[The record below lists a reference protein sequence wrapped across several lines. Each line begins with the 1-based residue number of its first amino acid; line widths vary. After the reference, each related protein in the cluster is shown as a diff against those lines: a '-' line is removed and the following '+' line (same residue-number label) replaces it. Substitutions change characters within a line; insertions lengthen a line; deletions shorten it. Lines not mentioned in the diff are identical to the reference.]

1 MSNCYIV
8 LKWIFIFC
16 LPLPKNSVLANYFGW
31 SVAHSLC
38 MTLSKEFRDAA
49 KILRRALIGSEGSE
63 SPWRYCVSDTNNVM
77 GFSLGAMFVKSVFK
91 GESKEMARLMI
102 EEIKDAFKDNL
113 PNLKWMDAETR
124 KLAKEKVSESLCH
137 FIFCSTRGS
146 EVRFNII
153 LDISHFRLHRISYRI
168 D

>member
-1 MSNCYIV
+1 
-8 LKWIFIFC
+8 
-16 LPLPKNSVLANYFGW
+16 
-31 SVAHSLC
+31 
-38 MTLSKEFRDAA
+38 MTLSKDFRDAA

-63 SPWRYCVSDTNNVM
+63 TPWRYCVSDTNNVM

-124 KLAKEKVSESLCH
+124 KLAKEKVSPLCH
-137 FIFCSTRGS
+137 TSF
-146 EVRFNII
+146 
-153 LDISHFRLHRISYRI
+153 L
-168 D
+168 

>member
-1 MSNCYIV
+1 M
-8 LKWIFIFC
+8 
-16 LPLPKNSVLANYFGW
+16 
-31 SVAHSLC
+31 
-38 MTLSKEFRDAA
+38 
-49 KILRRALIGSEGSE
+49 
-63 SPWRYCVSDTNNVM
+63 SDTNNVM

-137 FIFCSTRGS
+137 IIFCLDTRVGS
-146 EVRFNII
+146 QI
-153 LDISHFRLHRISYRI
+153 
-168 D
+168 